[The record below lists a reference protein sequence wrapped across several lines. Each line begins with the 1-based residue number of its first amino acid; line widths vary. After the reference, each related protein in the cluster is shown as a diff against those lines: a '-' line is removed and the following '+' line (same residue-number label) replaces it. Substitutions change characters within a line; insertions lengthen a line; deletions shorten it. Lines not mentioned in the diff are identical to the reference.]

1 MNDFSFIKSVDSLRV
16 GIVVTVPTLPTGG
29 LDPSFG
35 QALSIFYRD
44 VLAAA
49 VAVMNKTSATL
60 QPALLQSLL
69 KGVDHKIGVGCAA
82 HAPVDQAT

>member
-1 MNDFSFIKSVDSLRV
+1 MNDLGFIKSVDGLCE
-16 GIVVTVPTLPTGG
+16 GIVVTVTDTADGG

-49 VAVMNKTSATL
+49 IAVMNKTSAVVKAEPINAFAITPL
-60 QPALLQSLL
+60 YFGAQALFALSTQ
-69 KGVDHKIGVGCAA
+69 I
-82 HAPVDQAT
+82 